1 MDHSGPGGLLKD
13 SLASL
18 FLVLGVSLF
27 LVYAVMVIQFERF
40 VQPLIIMA
48 SIPFTLIGIT
58 ASLLLFG
65 SEISI
70 ISFLGIIALG
80 GVVVNNAIVLLDA
93 MNRLR
98 EEEGYPLREAVLEGA
113 RRRLKPVLMTTLTT
127 VLGVT
132 PMAFGGGAAS
142 ELYGP
147 LGQVIFGGLI
157 TSTAITL
164 ILIPL
169 LYYTVEERLE
179 RKRAY
184 SVNPRL

>member
-1 MDHSGPGGLLKD
+1 
-13 SLASL
+13 
-18 FLVLGVSLF
+18 
-27 LVYAVMVIQFERF
+27 MVIQFERF
-40 VQPLIIMA
+40 LQPLIVMA
-48 SIPFTLIGIT
+48 SIPFTLVGI
-58 ASLLLFG
+58 AGSLFLFG
-65 SEISI
+65 SDISI

-98 EEEGYPLREAVLEGA
+98 DEEGFPLKEAVLEGA
-113 RRRLKPVLMTTLTT
+113 RSRLKPVLMTTLTT

-132 PMAFGGGAAS
+132 PMAFGTGAAA
-142 ELYGP
+142 EIYAP

-169 LYYTVEERLE
+169 IYYTVEG
-179 RKRAY
+179 RKTRTATL
-184 SVNPRL
+184 VEP